1 MKKKQI
7 SRITAVN
14 VLNDAPNILVLR
26 KAFLRRRK
34 NLRGWKFN
42 TFVGKLLVFL
52 KKKRRCKILL
62 MNFDFYRDIEKEKA
76 EEKMRKMKNRKRK
89 IQKISF
95 VNNSC

>member
-14 VLNDAPNILVLR
+14 VVNDAPNILVLR
-26 KAFLRRRK
+26 KAYLRRRK

-52 KKKRRCKILL
+52 KKKSRCEILL

-76 EEKMRKMKNRKRK
+76 AEKLAKKLKKGKNMRTPRLR
-89 IQKISF
+89 
-95 VNNSC
+95 